1 VTGNG
6 KRRDFWLSAAEQY
19 VRDCRNVATSLRASE
34 LAQRMCM
41 TPARLTR
48 DFREAV
54 GVDISAYLRQRQIE
68 SAKQLLQEGARPA
81 TIAAAAGFGTVRT
94 FYRAFRRIT
103 GITPA
108 EYLRR

>member
-6 KRRDFWLSAAEQY
+6 NRRDFWLGAADQY
-19 VRDCRNVATSLRASE
+19 VRDCRSAATSLRASE
-34 LAQRMCM
+34 LAQRMKV

-48 DFREAV
+48 EFREAV
-54 GVDISAYLRQRQIE
+54 GVDVSAYLRRQQIE
-68 SAKQLLQEGARPA
+68 NAKQLLQEGARPEM
-81 TIAAAAGFGTVRT
+81 IAAAAGFGTVRT
-94 FYRAFRRIT
+94 FYRAFRRLT